1 MVKNLPAMQETQVP
15 SLGPE
20 DPLEKGMAT
29 HSSILARR
37 IPCTGEP
44 DGLQCMGSQRV
55 VHNSATNTFFHFKQ
69 SYQVNEPLIPAVG
82 ARESIKNEIKF

>member
-15 SLGPE
+15 SLGPV

>member
-1 MVKNLPAMQETQVP
+1 MQETWVP

-37 IPCTGEP
+37 IPCTEEP
-44 DGLQCMGSQRV
+44 DGLQYMGSQRV